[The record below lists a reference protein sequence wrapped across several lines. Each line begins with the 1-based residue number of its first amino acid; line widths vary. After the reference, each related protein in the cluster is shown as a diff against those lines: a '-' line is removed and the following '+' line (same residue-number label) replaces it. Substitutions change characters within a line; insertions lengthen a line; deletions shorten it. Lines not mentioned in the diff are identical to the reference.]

1 MFGSMPAKGQEMDDH
16 YFGSIRPRIAAF
28 MKDVNKELW
37 KLGVPA
43 KTQHNEVAP
52 AQHEIAPIYETCNL
66 AADHNHLVMEV
77 LKKKAMSMACSVCST
92 RNRLQASTAPV
103 SITTGR

>member
-1 MFGSMPAKGQEMDDH
+1 MII

-28 MKDVNKELW
+28 MKDVNEELW

-52 AQHEIAPIYETCNL
+52 AQHELAPIYETCTWHWISNQSGL
-66 AADHNHLVMEV
+66 W
-77 LKKKAMSMACSVCST
+77 KF
-92 RNRLQASTAPV
+92 
-103 SITTGR
+103 